1 MAIKYDD
8 FYDFLTIYY
17 YIGRNKNSKLG
28 GTIMQE
34 RRTINRVEFL
44 ANSVIVDKQT
54 LAKYYGQ
61 VKNISP
67 LGIAITVDKRIPN
80 MVGRD
85 MIVVAET
92 MIMYSE
98 AVREDKEE
106 GNKKTVAFKARKF
119 TPDVL
124 QYLFENIGEDEEISN

>member
-1 MAIKYDD
+1 M
-8 FYDFLTIYY
+8 L
-17 YIGRNKNSKLG
+17 
-28 GTIMQE
+28 E

-44 ANSVIVDKQT
+44 ANSVIVDKET
-54 LAKYYGQ
+54 LHKYYGQ

-85 MIVVAET
+85 VVIVAET
-92 MIMYSE
+92 MIMYAE

-106 GNKKTVAFKARKF
+106 GMKKSVAFKARKF
-119 TPDVL
+119 TPDIL
-124 QYLFENIGEDEEISN
+124 QFLFESIGGDEEGAE